1 MRVYR
6 RFEELN
12 ELDQPIYWALGF
24 FDGMHRG
31 HQQVIAAAQKEDSL
45 CGMLSFA
52 KHPLSLLAPER
63 SPQLIT
69 PYPEQKLAYAREYG
83 VDIVLLLD
91 FTPELATMSP
101 AAFLDTLASHCRVTG
116 LSSGRN
122 WHFGH
127 RGLGDS
133 AFLEQSGKSR
143 GWEVAVADL
152 LQDEENHVI
161 SSSEI
166 RCCLQSGEL
175 NKAIQLLGHPFALR
189 GEVIH
194 GQHLARQWNY
204 PTANIH
210 IPDDTIHPLAGVY
223 AVDAIIDGERV
234 AGVANIG
241 LRPTIE
247 EDVKRVLLEVH
258 FFDWEGD
265 LYGQVMDISMR
276 YFIREEKR
284 FSSIDELRAQIAT
297 DAAHARELLSC

>member
-6 RFEELN
+6 CFEELK
-12 ELDQPIYWALGF
+12 ELDAPISWALGF

-31 HQQVIAAAQKEDSL
+31 HQQVIQSAQREGSL

-52 KHPLSLLAPER
+52 THPLCLLAPER
-63 SPQLIT
+63 TPQLIT
-69 PYPEQKLAYAREYG
+69 PYAEQKLAYAQEYG
-83 VDIVLLLD
+83 VDVLLLLD
-91 FTPELATMSP
+91 FTPQLATMSP
-101 AAFLDTLASHCRVTG
+101 AAFLDTLAAHSHVTG
-116 LSSGRN
+116 LSSGKN

-127 RGLGDS
+127 KGLGDS
-133 AFLEQSGKSR
+133 VFLEQSGKSR
-143 GWEVAVADL
+143 GWTVAVADL

-161 SSSEI
+161 SSTEI
-166 RCCLQSGEL
+166 RNCLQSGEL
-175 NKAIQLLGHPFALR
+175 EKAIQLLGHAFYLR

-223 AVDAIIDGERV
+223 AVDAIIDGQPV

-265 LYGQVMDISMR
+265 LYGQVMDISLR
-276 YFIREEKR
+276 HFIREEKK
-284 FSSIDELRAQIAT
+284 FSSIDELRAQIAS
-297 DAAHARELLSC
+297 DAARARELLGC